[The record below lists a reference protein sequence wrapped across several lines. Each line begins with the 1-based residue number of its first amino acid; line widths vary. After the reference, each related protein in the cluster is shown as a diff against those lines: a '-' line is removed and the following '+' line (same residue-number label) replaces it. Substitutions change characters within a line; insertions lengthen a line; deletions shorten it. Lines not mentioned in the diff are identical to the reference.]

1 MKNTFILKWVSSVN
15 TVQVQVVLGHFF
27 FYAHVIKNCVLWYS
41 QSMNDQKSQNLIL
54 PAMAKVYTQH

>member
-15 TVQVQVVLGHFF
+15 TVQIQVVLGHF
-27 FYAHVIKNCVLWYS
+27 FYAHVIKNCLLCYS